1 MLDLKAQLAAA
12 GLVTKEEVEA
22 AEAKA
27 RKPRRGGPQGSRK
40 RGKKGRSGASG
51 GRKGLNRAALE
62 AAGKGERYDMIR
74 RAVLAQRLDS
84 AGPIPSA
91 ASEPFHFAG
100 DGGVVGRVFVEPALR
115 ERLEAGTAAIIAFM
129 SNHGLAHAVVPAP
142 LARDIAAVLPEWL
155 RMLRGA
161 PKPSAEAAA
170 ESPSESPSEAAP
182 ETAPGAASEVAKDDA

>member
-27 RKPRRGGPQGSRK
+27 RKPRRGGQGPRK
-40 RGKKGRSGASG
+40 RGGKGGPGGQSGKG
-51 GRKGLNRAALE
+51 GGAKGLNRAALA

-74 RAVLAQRLDS
+74 RAVTAQRLDS

-115 ERLEAGTAAIIAFM
+115 ERLEAGSAGIVAFM

-155 RMLRGA
+155 RVLRGE
-161 PKPSAEAAA
+161 P
-170 ESPSESPSEAAP
+170 ESPSAALQVEP
-182 ETAPGAASEVAKDDA
+182 

>member
-27 RKPRRGGPQGSRK
+27 RKPRRGGGQGSRN
-40 RGKKGRSGASG
+40 RGGKGGKGGKGGQSGKGRG
-51 GRKGLNRAALE
+51 GKGLKRAALE
-62 AAGKGERYDMIR
+62 AAGKGERYEMIR
-74 RAVLAQRLDS
+74 RAVTAQRLDS

-100 DGGVVGRVFVEPALR
+100 DGGVVGRVFVEPPLR
-115 ERLEAGTAAIIAFM
+115 ERLEGGSAAIIAFM

-142 LARDIAAVLPEWL
+142 LAREIAAVLPEWL
-155 RMLRGA
+155 RVLR
-161 PKPSAEAAA
+161 E
-170 ESPSESPSEAAP
+170 ESESPSEATQA
-182 ETAPGAASEVAKDDA
+182 EK

>member
-27 RKPRRGGPQGSRK
+27 RKSRRGGPQGSRK
-40 RGKKGRSGASG
+40 RGKKGRSGKSG
-51 GRKGLNRAALE
+51 GTKGLNRAALE

-74 RAVLAQRLDS
+74 RAVVAHRLDS
-84 AGPIPSA
+84 SGPIPSA

-155 RMLRGA
+155 RVLRGA
-161 PKPSAEAAA
+161 PHATAEAPGEAAA
-170 ESPSESPSEAAP
+170 DAP
-182 ETAPGAASEVAKDDA
+182 VKAPPGAAKDDA

>member
-27 RKPRRGGPQGSRK
+27 RKPRRGGQGPRK
-40 RGKKGRSGASG
+40 RGGKGHG
-51 GRKGLNRAALE
+51 GQGGKGGGGKGLNRAALA

-74 RAVLAQRLDS
+74 RAVTAQRLDS

-115 ERLEAGTAAIIAFM
+115 ERLEAGSAGIVAFM

-142 LARDIAAVLPEWL
+142 LARDIAAVSPEWL
-155 RMLRGA
+155 RVLRG
-161 PKPSAEAAA
+161 E
-170 ESPSESPSEAAP
+170 SESPPAAP
-182 ETAPGAASEVAKDDA
+182 QVDP

>member
-12 GLVTKEEVEA
+12 GLVTKEDVEA

-27 RKPRRGGPQGSRK
+27 RKSRRGGPQGSGK
-40 RGKKGRSGASG
+40 RGRRGKGGRSGG
-51 GRKGLNRAALE
+51 KGLNRAALE

-74 RAVLAQRLDS
+74 RAVTAQRLDS

-91 ASEPFHFAG
+91 SSEPFHFAG
-100 DGGVVGRVFVEPALR
+100 DGGAVGRVFVEPALR
-115 ERLEAGTAAIIAFM
+115 ERLEGGSAAIVAYM

-155 RMLRGA
+155 RVLRGA
-161 PKPSAEAAA
+161 PKA
-170 ESPSESPSEAAP
+170 PSEADN
-182 ETAPGAASEVAKDDA
+182 DDA

>member
-27 RKPRRGGPQGSRK
+27 RKPRRGGQGPRK
-40 RGKKGRSGASG
+40 RGGKGLGGQGGKSGKG
-51 GRKGLNRAALE
+51 GGPKGLNRAALA

-74 RAVLAQRLDS
+74 RAVTAQRLDS

-115 ERLEAGTAAIIAFM
+115 ERLEAGSAGIVAFM

-155 RMLRGA
+155 RVLRGE
-161 PKPSAEAAA
+161 PESPAAA
-170 ESPSESPSEAAP
+170 PQADP
-182 ETAPGAASEVAKDDA
+182 